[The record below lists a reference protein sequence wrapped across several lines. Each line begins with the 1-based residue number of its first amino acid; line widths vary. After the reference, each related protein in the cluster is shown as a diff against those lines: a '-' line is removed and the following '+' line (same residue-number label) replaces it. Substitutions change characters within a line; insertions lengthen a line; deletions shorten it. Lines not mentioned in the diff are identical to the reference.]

1 MAQANEGERA
11 DLGQPDFDTLRERAF
26 NLRWATVDRDVIPLT
41 AADPDFP
48 APPAAVDA
56 IAAYLRAPHLCYGPA
71 MGLPDFREAVAR
83 RFREHKGASEVT
95 AARVVA
101 ANSAASAIAVV
112 AAHLLKPGDEVVV
125 QDPVDFLV
133 AESARRAGATL
144 RRWQPVGARFSL
156 DGLRAAITPST
167 RMVSVCH
174 PHNPLGSLWDAD
186 EVAAIARFCD
196 ERGIAL
202 LSDEV
207 WSDVV
212 LDGAAFQSFAAH
224 AHAACA
230 PWVVYGLSKGYGLA
244 GLRIGAVV
252 APSGDAA
259 ARLAATMG
267 FDQTIEGASTLS
279 QVAATGALQHGGPW
293 LARFL
298 RHCATQ
304 RDTATA
310 RLSRLRGLRIESPPR
325 ATFVLFVDVRGTG
338 LDEDEATR
346 RIEQF
351 ARVRVVPGSPRWFG
365 PGAAGH
371 VRLSLA
377 TTRDVLDEA
386 LLRIERAWP
395 QIAGGAR

>member
-1 MAQANEGERA
+1 MLGE
-11 DLGQPDFDTLRERAF
+11 PDFDVLRERAF
-26 NLRWATVDRDVIPLT
+26 NLRWATVEPGVIPLT

-48 APPAAVDA
+48 APAAAVDA
-56 IAAYLRAPHLCYGPA
+56 ITNYLRAPHLCYGPA
-71 MGLPDFREAVAR
+71 AGMPEFRTAVAER
-83 RFREHKGASEVT
+83 YRT
-95 AARVVA
+95 AKCAPSVDGKRVVA
-101 ANSAASAIAVV
+101 ANSAASAIALV
-112 AAHLLKPGDEVVV
+112 AKHLLKQGDEVVV

-144 RRWQPVGARFSL
+144 RHWKTTDGRFTFE
-156 DGLRAAITPST
+156 GLAAAVTPST
-167 RMVSVCH
+167 RMLSVCH
-174 PHNPLGSLWDAD
+174 PHNPLGLLWNQA
-186 EVAAIARFCD
+186 EVVAIAKFCS

-212 LDGAAFQSFAAH
+212 LDGASFFSFAAC
-224 AHAACA
+224 ADAACA

-244 GLRIGAVV
+244 GLRIGAIV
-252 APSGDAA
+252 APSADAA
-259 ARLAATMG
+259 ARFAATMG
-267 FDQTIEGASTLS
+267 FDQTIEGAATLS

-293 LARFL
+293 LAEFL
-298 RHCATQ
+298 RHCAAQ
-304 RDTATA
+304 RDMAVA
-310 RLSRLRGLRIESPPR
+310 RLSKLRGLRIESPPR
-325 ATFVLFVDVRGTG
+325 ATFVLFVDVRDTG
-338 LDEDEATR
+338 LDEDEAAR

-386 LLRIERAWP
+386 LSRIERAWP
-395 QIAGGAR
+395 QIVG

>member
-1 MAQANEGERA
+1 MLGE
-11 DLGQPDFDTLRERAF
+11 PDFDVLRKRAF
-26 NLRWATVDRDVIPLT
+26 NLRWATVAADVIPLT

-48 APPAAVDA
+48 APPAAVEA
-56 IAAYLRAPHLCYGPA
+56 IANYLRAPHLCYGPA
-71 MGLPDFREAVAR
+71 AGMPEFREAVAR
-83 RFREHKGASEVT
+83 RFREHKGASEVG
-95 AARVVA
+95 ASRVVA
-101 ANSAASAIAVV
+101 ANSAANAIALV
-112 AAHLLKPGDEVVV
+112 ASHLLKPGDEVVV

-144 RRWQPVGARFSL
+144 RYWKTTDGRFTL
-156 DGLRAAITPST
+156 EGLAAAVTPST
-167 RMVSVCH
+167 RMLSVCH
-174 PHNPLGSLWDAD
+174 PHNPLGLLWNQD
-186 EVAAIARFCD
+186 EVIAITKFCS

-212 LDGAAFQSFAAH
+212 LDGAPFSSFAAH
-224 AHAACA
+224 ATAACA
-230 PWVVYGLSKGYGLA
+230 PWVIYGLSKGYVLA

-252 APSGDAA
+252 APSDDAA
-259 ARLAATMG
+259 ARFAATMG

-293 LARFL
+293 LAEFL
-298 RHCATQ
+298 RHCAAQ
-304 RDTATA
+304 RDMATA
-310 RLSRLRGLRIESPPR
+310 RLSKLRGLRIESPPR

-338 LDEDEATR
+338 LNEDEAAQ

-386 LLRIERAWP
+386 LSRIERAWP
-395 QIAGGAR
+395 QIAR

>member
-1 MAQANEGERA
+1 MLGE
-11 DLGQPDFDTLRERAF
+11 PDFDVLRERAF
-26 NLRWATVDRDVIPLT
+26 NLRWATVEPGVIPLT

-56 IAAYLRAPHLCYGPA
+56 IADYLRAPHLCYGPA
-71 MGLPDFREAVAR
+71 AGLPDFREAVAR
-83 RFREHKGASEVT
+83 RFREHKGASEVG
-95 AARVVA
+95 ASRVLA
-101 ANSAASAIAVV
+101 ANSAASAIALV

-144 RRWQPVGARFSL
+144 RRWQPVGVRFPIE
-156 DGLRAAITPST
+156 GLRAAITPST

-174 PHNPLGSLWDAD
+174 PHNPLGSLWDAE
-186 EVAAIARFCD
+186 EVAAIARLCD

-212 LDGAAFQSFAAH
+212 LDGASFHSLAAH
-224 AHAACA
+224 ANAACA

-244 GLRIGAVV
+244 GLRIGAIV
-252 APSGDAA
+252 APSDDAA
-259 ARLAATMG
+259 TRFAAASG
-267 FDQTIEGASTLS
+267 FEQTIEGASTLS
-279 QVAATGALQHGGPW
+279 QVAAIGALQHGGPW
-293 LARFL
+293 LAEFL
-298 RHCATQ
+298 RHCAAQ
-304 RDTATA
+304 RDLATA
-310 RLSRLRGLRIESPPR
+310 RLSRLHGLRIAAKPS

-338 LDEDEATR
+338 LDEDEAAR

-386 LLRIERAWP
+386 LSRIERAWP
-395 QIAGGAR
+395 QIAR

>member
-1 MAQANEGERA
+1 MLGE
-11 DLGQPDFDTLRERAF
+11 PDFDVLRERAF
-26 NLRWATVDRDVIPLT
+26 NLRWATVEPGVIPLT

-56 IAAYLRAPHLCYGPA
+56 ITNYLRAPHLCYGPA
-71 MGLPDFREAVAR
+71 AGMPEFREAVAR
-83 RFREHKGASEVT
+83 RFREHKNAGEVG
-95 AARVVA
+95 AARVLA
-101 ANSAASAIAVV
+101 ANSAASAIALV

-144 RRWQPVGARFSL
+144 RRWQPVGARFPL
-156 DGLRAAITPST
+156 EGLRAAITPST
-167 RMVSVCH
+167 RMVSLCH
-174 PHNPLGSLWDAD
+174 PHNPLGSLWDAS
-186 EVAAIARFCD
+186 EVAAIARLCD
-196 ERGIAL
+196 EHGLAL

-212 LDGAAFQSFAAH
+212 LDGASFHSFAAH
-224 AHAACA
+224 ASAKCA

-252 APSGDAA
+252 APSDDAA
-259 ARLAATMG
+259 ARFAATTG

-293 LARFL
+293 LAEFL
-298 RHCATQ
+298 RHCAAQ
-304 RDTATA
+304 RDLAIA
-310 RLSRLRGLRIESPPR
+310 RLSKLRGLRIAEKPS

-338 LDEDEATR
+338 LDEDEAAR

-386 LLRIERAWP
+386 LSRIERAWP
-395 QIAGGAR
+395 QIAR

>member
-1 MAQANEGERA
+1 MGEAKGIDRTS
-11 DLGQPDFDTLRERAF
+11 LGQPDFDTLRQRAF

-48 APPAAVDA
+48 APPAAIDA
-56 IAAYLRAPHLCYGPA
+56 TLAYLRAPHLCYGPA
-71 MGLPDFREAVAR
+71 MGLPEFREAVAR
-83 RFREHKGASEVT
+83 RFCEHKGANEVT
-95 AARVVA
+95 ASRVVA
-101 ANSAASAIAVV
+101 ANSAASAIALV
-112 AAHLLKPGDEVVV
+112 AAHLRKPGDEVVV

-144 RRWQPVGARFSL
+144 RRWQPVGARFTL

-174 PHNPLGSLWDAD
+174 PHNPLGSSWDAD
-186 EVAAIARFCD
+186 EVAAIARFCAD
-196 ERGIAL
+196 RGIAL

-212 LDGAAFQSFAAH
+212 LDGAPFRSFAAH
-224 AHAACA
+224 ASTKFA

-252 APSGDAA
+252 APSEDAA
-259 ARLAATMG
+259 AHFVATMG

-279 QVAATGALQHGGPW
+279 QVAAIGALQHGGPW
-293 LARFL
+293 LAEFL
-298 RHCATQ
+298 RHCAAQ
-304 RDTATA
+304 RDMAVA
-310 RLSRLRGLRIESPPR
+310 RLSKLHGLRIDAKPS

-338 LDEDEATR
+338 LDEDEAAR

-377 TTRDVLDEA
+377 TTHAVLDEA
-386 LLRIERAWP
+386 LTRIERAWP
-395 QIAGGAR
+395 QIGG